1 MGNELGHFREW
12 DEGREQDWN
21 LLDYPLHQGFLAF
34 HRALNHCYLTAP
46 ALWRDG
52 GTGFFTWLQR
62 WEDGLFA
69 FLREGDGQRLLAVF
83 NFLDREQDLS
93 LFLNGA
99 TRLQLMLD
107 SDSAAFGGS
116 AQEKP
121 EVPAAKYSGL
131 RLTLPPY
138 SGRLYQVE

>member
-1 MGNELGHFREW
+1 M
-12 DEGREQDWN
+12 
-21 LLDYPLHQGFLAF
+21 AF

-62 WEDGLFA
+62 GEDGLFA
-69 FLREGDGQRLLAVF
+69 FLREGNGQRLLAVF